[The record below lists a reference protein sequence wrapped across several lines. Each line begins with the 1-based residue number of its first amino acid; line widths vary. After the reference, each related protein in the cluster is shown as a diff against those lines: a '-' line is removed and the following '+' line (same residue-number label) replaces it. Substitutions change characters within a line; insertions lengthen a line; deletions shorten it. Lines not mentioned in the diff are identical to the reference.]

1 MIRSCLVFPEL
12 GLVRV
17 SNCPMRTKEF
27 LKQARYRRDM
37 QSFNWQ
43 LSETV
48 KNVRKH
54 YLFLHVFKQVMNK
67 FRIYDAFIGDMI
79 LQKVIT
85 PVPRYYS
92 LTLGESNY
100 HLKAQLLFSRLK
112 MLGYTD
118 VNIPAFTDFEIEM
131 SFVKSVRY
139 ISPELSEKMEHLYK
153 AINKCELNKNKWKI
167 IASYIKHESPNS
179 TLESS
184 DFIDFMN
191 KYKKHEL
198 YFIHCLRHTNLSL
211 EENTLLVA
219 WWDRIKHSNK
229 NE

>member
-1 MIRSCLVFPEL
+1 
-12 GLVRV
+12 
-17 SNCPMRTKEF
+17 
-27 LKQARYRRDM
+27 M

-54 YLFLHVFKQVMNK
+54 YLFLDVFKQVMNK
-67 FRIYDAFIGDMI
+67 FRIYDTFIGDMI
-79 LQKVIT
+79 LKNI
-85 PVPRYYS
+85 VPIPQYYT

-131 SFVKSVRY
+131 SFVKSIKY
-139 ISPELSEKMEHLYK
+139 ISPELSDKMGHLYK
-153 AINKCELNKNKWKI
+153 AIKKDKWRI
-167 IASYIKHESPNS
+167 IASHIKHELPNS
-179 TLESS
+179 TLETC
-184 DFIDFMN
+184 DFIGFMN

-198 YFIHCLRHTNLSL
+198 YFGHCLRYANLSL

-219 WWDRIKHSNK
+219 WWERIKHSNI
-229 NE
+229 NI

>member
-1 MIRSCLVFPEL
+1 
-12 GLVRV
+12 
-17 SNCPMRTKEF
+17 
-27 LKQARYRRDM
+27 
-37 QSFNWQ
+37 
-43 LSETV
+43 
-48 KNVRKH
+48 
-54 YLFLHVFKQVMNK
+54 
-67 FRIYDAFIGDMI
+67 
-79 LQKVIT
+79 
-85 PVPRYYS
+85 
-92 LTLGESNY
+92 
-100 HLKAQLLFSRLK
+100 

-191 KYKKHEL
+191 KYKKHQL